1 MEMTDGEILRK
12 YQQARDQKQ
21 RVKILADLNLCS
33 RAKIIE
39 ILLEQG
45 VDPKELPKI
54 RGADK
59 PLREPKKAKPDWPI
73 LEQDIEEKLRKL
85 VKRYKGRCLKWV
97 SPGEAGVPDRI
108 VLLPGGRIVF
118 VETKR
123 PKDGKLSPLQNYWGG
138 TLRSLGFEAW
148 VVWNQDDL
156 ADFEKKVLKKES
168 IT

>member
-1 MEMTDGEILRK
+1 MEMTNGEILRK

-21 RVKILADLNLCS
+21 QVKILADLNLCS

-39 ILLEQG
+39 ILIEQG

-54 RGADK
+54 RGADR
-59 PLREPKKAKPDWPI
+59 PLREPKKKPTTDWAT
-73 LEQDIEEKLRKL
+73 LEKDIEGTLQKR
-85 VKRYKGRCLKWV
+85 VKHYGGRCLKWV

-123 PKDGKLSPLQNYWGG
+123 PKDGKLSPLQNYWGR
-138 TLRSLGFEAW
+138 TLRRLGFEAW
-148 VVWNQDDL
+148 VIWDQGDL
-156 ADFEKKVLKKES
+156 DDFEKKVLRGDEQ
-168 IT
+168 